1 MSLKKPMVEISFD
14 VAGLTPFLLSLLAII
29 VITSILYKSRMSTTY
44 ASGLF
49 FIAFLA
55 LIADHLVEN
64 YADEYSLDEQS
75 TYIAGMVVTVVI
87 FTHLFNSRTIKP
99 LKHVIQQTNKMADGD
114 FEEDDKRLSGS
125 GEAKSLLSANR
136 VLSNRFKSIVGNI
149 KNSSENL
156 ASSAEELAASSEE
169 VAATTEE
176 VTGTIQT
183 IAEGAA
189 EQVKRLEDVSRV
201 LNSMTNVI
209 EESIRQIGTTAKIT
223 LDLADQTN
231 LVSLNAAIEAAKAG
245 IQGQGFQVVADH
257 VRQLSIESKNAS
269 TSVTEI
275 TNRISERMR
284 DSVYEIITAV
294 EKIATVA
301 ENTAASSE
309 EAAAAAEEQA
319 ASLQEITRQA
329 QRLAEL
335 SETSEKSVSELMVN

>member
-1 MSLKKPMVEISFD
+1 MVEISFD
-14 VAGLTPFLLSLLAII
+14 AAGLMPFFLAYLGI
-29 VITSILYKSRMSTTY
+29 VVLTTLFYKSRMSVTY
-44 ASGLF
+44 ASSLF
-49 FIAFLA
+49 LIAFLA
-55 LIADHLVEN
+55 LVTDQYI
-64 YADEYSLDEQS
+64 EQNGEDLGIEES
-75 TYIAGMVVTVVI
+75 TSFIAGMVLTIFI
-87 FTHLFNSRTIKP
+87 FTQIYNSRTLKP
-99 LKHVIQQTNKMADGD
+99 LKHVIKQTNKMADGD
-114 FEEDDKRLSGS
+114 FGEDEKPLSGT

-136 VLSNRFKSIVGNI
+136 VLANRFKSIVGNI
-149 KNSSENL
+149 KDSSENL

-189 EQVKRLEDVSRV
+189 EQVKRLEDVSRI

-209 EESIRQIGTTAKIT
+209 EESIRQIGSTAKIT

-231 LVSLNAAIEAAKAG
+231 LVSLNASIEAAKAG

-257 VRQLSIESKNAS
+257 VRQLSVESKSAS
-269 TSVTEI
+269 TTVSEI

-284 DSVYEIITAV
+284 DSVYEIINAV
-294 EKIATVA
+294 EKIASVA

-335 SETSEKSVSELMVN
+335 SDNSEKSVNELILN